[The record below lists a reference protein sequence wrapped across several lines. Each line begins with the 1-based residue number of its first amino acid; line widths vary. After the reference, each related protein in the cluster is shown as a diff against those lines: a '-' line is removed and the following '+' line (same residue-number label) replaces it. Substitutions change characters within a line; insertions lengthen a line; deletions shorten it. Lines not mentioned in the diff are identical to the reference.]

1 MTLSEFVNVLLSVTP
16 SVYQDE
22 ANQEPDEYIV
32 WTLLSDKTFRADNL
46 EAECAVRI
54 NVRIF
59 TTRGQSE
66 IPGKLKTALMKND
79 IAYSDKKNYA
89 LCGFCY
95 KLINPHKRYTQK
107 SRQLR

>member
-32 WTLLSDKTFRADNL
+32 WTMLSDKTFRADNL

-79 IAYSDKKNYA
+79 IAYEDFEYEYINDMKYGIYST
-89 LCGFCY
+89 FCEVD
-95 KLINPHKRYTQK
+95 
-107 SRQLR
+107 